1 MKNLFVF
8 LFACCVQAVPPKM
21 PHGALAQVAQTSYKK
36 GEFLCLLF
44 IIMSINLQKGTAKL
58 GIKDIYFI
66 IREHI
71 RKWKKQQG
79 INLLA

>member
-1 MKNLFVF
+1 M
-8 LFACCVQAVPPKM
+8 
-21 PHGALAQVAQTSYKK
+21 K
-36 GEFLCLLF
+36 GEFLYQLF
-44 IIMSINLQKGTAKL
+44 IIMSINPQKGTAKL
-58 GIKDIYFI
+58 GIKYIYFI

>member
-1 MKNLFVF
+1 MFSVI
-8 LFACCVQAVPPKM
+8 
-21 PHGALAQVAQTSYKK
+21 K
-36 GEFLCLLF
+36 GEFLYLSF

-66 IREHI
+66 IREDI
-71 RKWKKQQG
+71 RKLKKQQG